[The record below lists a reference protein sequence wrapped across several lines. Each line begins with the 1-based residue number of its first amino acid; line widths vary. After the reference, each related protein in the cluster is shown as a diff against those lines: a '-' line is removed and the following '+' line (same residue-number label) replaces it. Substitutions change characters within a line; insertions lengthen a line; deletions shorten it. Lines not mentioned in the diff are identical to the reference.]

1 MGGGWQD
8 RGEHTTLTVTDTVTD
23 GKAIYR
29 YRNLTEA
36 KILLLLGAGGG
47 EPKIVFPSF
56 KI

>member
-1 MGGGWQD
+1 MGGWQD

-36 KILLLLGAGGG
+36 KILLLLGPAPPPRQVRLGLT
-47 EPKIVFPSF
+47 PF
-56 KI
+56 